1 MMRHLVRGA
10 AALLLIALAIVTVNL
25 EEIRFVLAGG
35 AVLCLV
41 ELGLALRTRRQGA
54 QIASDR
60 CRISAAQVACT
71 EDDGRIAVRMTGDFR
86 ANGRPSYVL
95 LSRSLGDGG
104 QCIAPYL
111 ELSDQR
117 CAFQGEIQEAYLSP
131 GSLRLALAPRAN
143 ALLGA
148 PQVSVTL
155 PAGTD
160 QRRLERAL
168 GKILRGVPFT
178 SDRSLPEDCAEGPA
192 VRQPG

>member
-1 MMRHLVRGA
+1 MMGHVVRGA
-10 AALLLIALAIVTVNL
+10 ALLLLIALAIVTVNL
-25 EEIRFVLAGG
+25 EEVRFVLAGG
-35 AVLCLV
+35 AILCLV
-41 ELGLALRTRRQGA
+41 ELGLALRARRQGA
-54 QIASDR
+54 KIASDR

-71 EDDGRIAVRMTGDFR
+71 EEDGSIAVRMTGDSR
-86 ANGRPSYVL
+86 GGGRPPYVL
-95 LSRSLGDGG
+95 LSRSLGGDA
-104 QCIAPYL
+104 QCIGPYL
-111 ELSDQR
+111 ELSGKR
-117 CAFQGEIQEAYLSP
+117 CAFQGEIREAYLSP

-148 PQVSVTL
+148 TQVAVTL

-178 SDRSLPEDCAEGPA
+178 SDRSLPEDCPEGAA